1 MRTAT
6 AHCTSNTHL
15 FQLPSSL
22 AGRSSAASSSKS
34 DRDIENDEN
43 NNNYYR
49 HSIAFDDS
57 PEFLDIV
64 SDNDDDDDEIEPEI
78 DVEAFLACVG
88 LRFKTRKRSEP
99 SRPLRPLAKRLAVP
113 VCLLPLPKYGERVR
127 HALYIL
133 LPYMKFLSISHD
145 FEEFCSLNGN
155 TSTTSLLLRSVTQ
168 SRQASM
174 VQSKQASKR
183 QISKTGNHQSSLTND
198 SCLSPEAMPFRT

>member
-6 AHCTSNTHL
+6 AYCTSTTHL

-22 AGRSSAASSSKS
+22 AGGRSSVASPSKP

-43 NNNYYR
+43 NNTYYR
-49 HSIAFDDS
+49 HSIAFADS

-64 SDNDDDDDEIEPEI
+64 SDNDDDDDDDDEI

-99 SRPLRPLAKRLAVP
+99 RPPLRPLAKRLAVP

-145 FEEFCSLNGN
+145 FEQFCSLNGN
-155 TSTTSLLLRSVTQ
+155 ASTTSLLLRSVTQ

-174 VQSKQASKR
+174 VISKPASKR
-183 QISKTGNHQSSLTND
+183 QISKTGNHQSRLTND
-198 SCLSPEAMPFRT
+198 SCSSPEAMPCRT